1 MKEFEFS
8 DLDEEG
14 KSTLEVIAEADNF
27 NKWMYDTIR
36 PNCTGQILEIGSGT
50 GNISK
55 YFLKSEADI
64 TLSDIRKNYC
74 EYLKRSFEQYTT
86 LRDVLL
92 MDLIDK
98 DFEKIFK
105 QHAHSYDTI
114 FALNVVEHINE
125 DNLAIKNC
133 KYLLKLGGTLIILV
147 PANQF
152 LYNSFDKALG
162 HYRRYNKSTLQSLFL
177 QNGFTIIQKEYFN
190 IFGTLGW
197 YVSGKLQK
205 NAVIPKGQMEIFNKL
220 VFVIK
225 YIDKLFLKSFGLSVI
240 VVGKINKE

>member
-8 DLDEEG
+8 ELDEEG
-14 KSTLEVIAEADNF
+14 QSTLEVIAKADNF
-27 NKWMYDTIR
+27 NKWMYDTIH
-36 PNCTGQILEIGSGT
+36 PYCSGKILEIGSGI

-55 YFLKSEADI
+55 YFLESEADI

-74 EYLKRSFEQYTT
+74 DYLKKSFKQYTT
-86 LRDVLL
+86 LRDIF
-92 MDLIDK
+92 MIDLIDK
-98 DFEKIFK
+98 DFEEVFK

-133 KYLLKLGGTLIILV
+133 KYLLKPGGTLIILV

-162 HYRRYNKSTLQSLFL
+162 HYRRYNKSTLQTLFL
-177 QNGFTIIQKEYFN
+177 KNDFTILKKEYFN
-190 IFGTLGW
+190 IFGKLGW

-205 NAVIPKGQMEIFNKL
+205 NTIIPKGQMKIYNKL
-220 VFVIK
+220 VPVIK

-240 VVGKINKE
+240 VIGKINKE